1 MVRGLVE
8 DDEVRARLNEER
20 EAETPALAARELA
33 HRFRVLVPPGE
44 APAPEERLCVRAD
57 EPRRAL
63 DALRDRAALVE
74 LAPVLGEVA
83 ELDAVADLE
92 VACSDPVEEGGLAG
106 SVGADQRHVLAALEG
121 ERHVVQ
127 ELAAGHA
134 HGLTHE
140 LEHQASAAPGLGE
153 REARRAPAARQERV
167 LLDGTGLLPLEA

>member
-1 MVRGLVE
+1 M
-8 DDEVRARLNEER
+8 
-20 EAETPALAARELA
+20 
-33 HRFRVLVPPGE
+33 
-44 APAPEERLCVRAD
+44 
-57 EPRRAL
+57 
-63 DALRDRAALVE
+63 
-74 LAPVLGEVA
+74 LGEVA

-153 REARRAPAARQERV
+153 QARAPAARQERV